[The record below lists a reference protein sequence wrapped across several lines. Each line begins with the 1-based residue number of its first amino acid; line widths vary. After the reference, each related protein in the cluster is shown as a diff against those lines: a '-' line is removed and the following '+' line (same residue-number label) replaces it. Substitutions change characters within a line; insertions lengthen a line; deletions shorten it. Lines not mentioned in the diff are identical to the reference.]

1 MRRAGHEGFN
11 LRASEQYQPMQARE
25 AGLTVLDL
33 ITLPDAWE
41 DRLKR
46 CAFLNGFSH
55 TERGRPSRLTDRPF
69 FSTGRPLR
77 AS

>member
-1 MRRAGHEGFN
+1 MLLLLAWLGSWRKMRRAGHEGFN

-33 ITLPDAWE
+33 LAQPDTWE

-46 CAFLNGFSH
+46 FVLF
-55 TERGRPSRLTDRPF
+55 P
-69 FSTGRPLR
+69 PL
-77 AS
+77 SLP

>member
-33 ITLPDAWE
+33 LAQPDTWE

-46 CAFLNGFSH
+46 FVLF
-55 TERGRPSRLTDRPF
+55 P
-69 FSTGRPLR
+69 PLPLP
-77 AS
+77 